1 MVGCDLMTADQ
12 EAHLA
17 RLKATITADLDAK
30 YRAGQ
35 AEHGG
40 NLWEKPGMLEAAIEE
55 ALDQLTYL
63 YTLRDQ
69 RDSRRM
75 PNGRD
80 T

>member
-1 MVGCDLMTADQ
+1 MDAAH
-12 EAHLA
+12 EAHLG
-17 RLKATITADLDAK
+17 RILDRFNADTRAK
-30 YRAGQ
+30 YEAGQ

-40 NLWEKPGMLEAAIEE
+40 NLWEKPGMLEQAIAE
-55 ALDQLTYL
+55 AIDMVVYL
-63 YTLRDQ
+63 YTLQEQ